1 MWNELYM
8 NHMKPL
14 GTIYGALLEL
24 VGYFFMR
31 LKVWGSY
38 TYLRVGLT
46 NVKIYAK
53 IQS

>member
-1 MWNELYM
+1 M
-8 NHMKPL
+8 NYMKPL
-14 GTIYGALLEL
+14 CTIYGALLEL

-46 NVKIYAK
+46 DVKIYGR
-53 IQS
+53 I

>member
-1 MWNELYM
+1 ME
-8 NHMKPL
+8 PL

-31 LKVWGSY
+31 LKVWASY
-38 TYLRVGLT
+38 TYLRVDLID
-46 NVKIYAK
+46 VKIYAK